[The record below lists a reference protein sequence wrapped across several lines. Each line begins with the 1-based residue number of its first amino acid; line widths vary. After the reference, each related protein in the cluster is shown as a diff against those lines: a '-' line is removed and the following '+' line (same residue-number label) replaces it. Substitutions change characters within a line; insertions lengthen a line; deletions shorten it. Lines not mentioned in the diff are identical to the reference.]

1 MRLLFLAHRI
11 PYPPNKGDKIR
22 SFHMV
27 DYLARRHEVDLGCLI
42 DDVADLAH
50 LPELEGRVRAL
61 VFQRI
66 RPRMRKILALGALLG
81 SRPITVDYFYS
92 RALQRKIDALLDEGS
107 FDAVVCFSSPMAEYV
122 FRSRHAHGGLARSVR
137 LMDLI
142 DVDSRK
148 WQQYADRGSALMA
161 PIYRFE
167 TRHLA
172 DYERRIAARFDR
184 VLVVSEQERA
194 MFPAGG
200 LGDNIVAVPNGV
212 DLAFFRPDA
221 VSPGTAERP
230 TVVFTGMMDYWPN
243 VDGVTWFADAVLPRV
258 QARLPDV
265 EFLIV
270 GARPTRDVARLGDRR
285 GVKVTGFV
293 EDVRTYLSRAHV
305 CVAPLRVARGIQNKV
320 LEAMAMG
327 KAVVSTPEAFEGIQA
342 VAGEEIVV
350 ADGAEAFAAAV
361 VDLLSDESRAREIGR
376 RARARVESDYG
387 WEAKLSVLDDL
398 LTARR
403 DHLAVPSGMR
413 VEYGQDGP
421 AVPQSKRRLSRV
433 TH

>member
-22 SFHMV
+22 SFHIV
-27 DYLARRHEVDLGCLI
+27 DYLARRHEVHLGCLI
-42 DDVADLAH
+42 DDATDFAH
-50 LPELEGRVRAL
+50 VPELGSRVRAL

-66 RPRMRKILALGALLG
+66 RPRMRKVLALGALLG
-81 SRPITVDYFYS
+81 ARPITVDYFYS

-122 FRSRHAHGGLARSVR
+122 FRSRHAHGSLARSVR

-148 WQQYADRGSALMA
+148 WQQYADHCSVLMA

-167 TRHLA
+167 ARHLA
-172 DYERRIAARFDR
+172 DYERRIAERFDS

-194 MFPAGG
+194 MFPAAGVA
-200 LGDNIVAVPNGV
+200 DNLVVVPNGV
-212 DLAFFRPDA
+212 DLAFFRPDSVA
-221 VSPGTAERP
+221 RGTAERP
-230 TVVFTGMMDYWPN
+230 TVVFTGVMDYWPN
-243 VDGVTWFADAVLPRV
+243 VEGVTWFSDAVLPRV

-270 GARPTRDVARLGDRR
+270 GARPTRDVDRLGDRR
-285 GVKVTGFV
+285 GVTVTGFV
-293 EDVRTYLSRAHV
+293 EDVRTFLSRAHV

-327 KAVVSTPEAFEGIQA
+327 KTVVSTPEAFEGIQA
-342 VAGEEIVV
+342 VEGEEIVV
-350 ADGAEAFAAAV
+350 ANGAEAFAVAV
-361 VDLLSDESRAREIGR
+361 VDLLSDGSRAREIGR

-403 DHLAVPSGMR
+403 DHLAALAGTR
-413 VEYGQDGP
+413 VECGQDGL
-421 AVPQSKRRLSRV
+421 AVPQSGRRQSRV
-433 TH
+433 SH